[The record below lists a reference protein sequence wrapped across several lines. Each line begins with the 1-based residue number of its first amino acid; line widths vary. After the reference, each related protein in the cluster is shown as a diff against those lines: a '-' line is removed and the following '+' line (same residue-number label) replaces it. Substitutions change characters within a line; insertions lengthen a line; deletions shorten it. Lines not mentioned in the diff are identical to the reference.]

1 MCKFIFSKYG
11 INPDEICQIVTTRYK
26 SLSIFNH
33 QGELIAEVKEDDP
46 KELFSIKLSFWDD
59 LVVYEADPR
68 TFIWTDSD
76 DIIRTSYI
84 ARMEH
89 IPDRGIAFYNGNGQ
103 QILWFEEFLNDY
115 ALDIIEQIQQRP
127 ELPEEYWTA
136 GMDSFI
142 CELDEFSIYPIDWH
156 PITV

>member
-1 MCKFIFSKYG
+1 MCKSIFSEYG

-26 SLSIFNH
+26 SLAIFNH
-33 QGELIAEVKEDDP
+33 QGKLIAEIKEDDP
-46 KELFSIKLSFWDD
+46 KELFSIKLSFWDN
-59 LVVYEADPR
+59 LVLYEADPR

-84 ARMEH
+84 ARMDH
-89 IPDRGIAFYNGNGQ
+89 ILDRGVAFYNANDQ
-103 QILWFEEFLNDY
+103 LILLFEEFLNDY

-127 ELPEEYWTA
+127 SLPQEEWTM
-136 GMDSFI
+136 GINDGLW
-142 CELDEFSIYPIDWH
+142 ETDDFSIYPIDWH